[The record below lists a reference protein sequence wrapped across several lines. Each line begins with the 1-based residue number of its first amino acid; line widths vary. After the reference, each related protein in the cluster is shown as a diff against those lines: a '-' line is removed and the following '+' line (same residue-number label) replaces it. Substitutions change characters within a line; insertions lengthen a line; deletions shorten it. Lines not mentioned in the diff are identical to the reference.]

1 MKSINDRR
9 NKREQTSDSGRSDFA
24 RLNALYVSL
33 KHIQKRVRIKSVFI
47 AYIVREAF
55 IAFPPSLLLPSTLT
69 GRRDF
74 CI

>member
-1 MKSINDRR
+1 MKSIYDRR

-55 IAFPPSLLLPSTLT
+55 L
-69 GRRDF
+69 
-74 CI
+74 